1 MSAMEE
7 MAGIKTRF
15 KLMAGRINE
24 RTQRELAA
32 AEAIAVGR
40 GGISLV
46 SRATGL
52 SRVTITAGVSELKEK
67 PPVLEQQERIRR
79 AGGGRKKIVETDE
92 TLKSDL
98 EKLIEPMT
106 RGDPESPL
114 RWTCKSVRLLADEL
128 NVAGYHRV
136 SYRTVA
142 RLLSEMEYSLQA
154 NSKVLEGADHTDR
167 NEQFEYINSQ
177 TRAYVDAGQP
187 AISVDTKKKE
197 LIGPFKNGGQEIRP
211 KGQPEKVL
219 VHDFI
224 QEDGR
229 AVPYGVFDIGRNEG
243 WVTVGTDN
251 DTATFAVQTIRS
263 WWYSMGRQAYPL
275 AHKLLIT
282 ADGGGS
288 NGSKVKLWKLELQA
302 LADETGFAISICHL
316 PPGTSKWNKIEHRL
330 FSFITQNWR
339 GKPLVSHEVV
349 VNLIRSTKT
358 RTGLK
363 VQCELDKR
371 KYPTGRKFTDQD
383 VAGINMTRHDFH
395 GEWNYTIYP
404 SYFGSSV

>member
-1 MSAMEE
+1 

-15 KLMAGRINE
+15 NFMVGRLNE
-24 RTQRELAA
+24 RTQRQLAA
-32 AEAIAVGR
+32 AEALTIGR

-67 PPVLEQQERIRR
+67 PPVPEQQERIRK
-79 AGGGRKKIVETDE
+79 AGGGRKKIVEIDD

-98 EKLIEPMT
+98 EKLVEPMT

-128 NVAGYHRV
+128 NATGYHNV
-136 SYRTVA
+136 SYRTIA
-142 RLLSEMEYSLQA
+142 RLLAQMEYSLQG
-154 NSKVLEGADHTDR
+154 NSKVLEGADHPDR
-167 NEQFEYINSQ
+167 NEQFEYISSQ
-177 TRAYVDAGQP
+177 AKEYMNAGQP
-187 AISVDTKKKE
+187 VISVDTKKKE
-197 LIGPFKNGGQEIRP
+197 LIGPFKNGGKELRP

-224 QEDGR
+224 QEQGQ
-229 AVPYGVFDIGRNEG
+229 AIPYGVFDIGRNEG
-243 WVTVGTDN
+243 WVTVGTDS

-263 WWYSMGRQAYPL
+263 WWYAMGKPAYPS
-275 AHKLLIT
+275 AHKILIT

-288 NGSKVKLWKLELQA
+288 NGSRVKLWKLELQA
-302 LADETGFAISICHL
+302 LADEIGFAISVSHL
-316 PPGTSKWNKIEHRL
+316 PPATSKWNKIEHRL

-358 RTGLK
+358 KTGLK
-363 VQCELDKR
+363 VKCELDR
-371 KYPTGRKFTDQD
+371 GKYPTGRKFTDQD
-383 VAGINMTRHDFH
+383 VKDINMVRHDFH
-395 GEWNYTIYP
+395 GEWNYTISP
-404 SYFGSSV
+404 SYTG